1 VIPLWR
7 DRCVVSGEPAV
18 PVILTVAEGEAVIA
32 AAAELVFLGFDDR
45 GGIFAAD
52 LSQAA
57 EPSALEAA
65 GGERV
70 LDLRT
75 LVGTLT
81 PAEAALL
88 ATRGESCTGTAISS
102 TAAAAG
108 PRPASVT
115 AGTSGPA
122 GTRHAAAC
130 TSRGSSPR

>member
-1 VIPLWR
+1 MTSPGPR
-7 DRCVVSGEPAV
+7 DRDIILAYSGGV
-18 PVILTVAEGEAVIA
+18 MDRA
-32 AAAELVFLGFDDR
+32 AGQRIDP
-45 GGIFAAD
+45 GFAAD